1 MKPQLM
7 IYASYYYKESEP
19 SEDKDDYYIYRVEV
33 KDEDWEDKEDR
44 DAKLVQLV
52 NQYMTFSALEFE
64 VVSEDDQY
72 GCND

>member
-19 SEDKDDYYIYRVEV
+19 SEDKDGHYIYRVEV